1 MLPLRLFIL
10 AAMALLVAL
19 APAEAAH
26 KKKKPAPAP
35 AETPAPKGG
44 AAQPLG
50 QSGSWTAYQAQ
61 DGTGLVCYVM
71 AQPQKSEP
79 AGSSRKAMAMVTHRP
94 SDKLA
99 NVVSCLDGYPTNPG
113 INAQLVHAGT
123 T

>member
-35 AETPAPKGG
+35 AEAPAPKGG

-71 AQPQKSEP
+71 GQPQKSET
-79 AGSSRKAMAMVTHRP
+79 AGSSRMAMAMVTDRP
-94 SDKLA
+94 GEKID
-99 NVVSCLDGYPTNPG
+99 NVV
-113 INAQLVHAGT
+113 ILVTCVPSYAWVNV
-123 T
+123 